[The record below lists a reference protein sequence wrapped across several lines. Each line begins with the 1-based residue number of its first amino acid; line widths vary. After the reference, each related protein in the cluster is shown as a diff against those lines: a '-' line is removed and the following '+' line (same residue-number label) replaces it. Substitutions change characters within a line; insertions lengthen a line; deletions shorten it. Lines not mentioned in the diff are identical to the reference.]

1 MQVFF
6 LLSIKAPA
14 PKIPQLVRVRAEIRR
29 QVALTYHP
37 AWRLLGPPSGIESGT
52 LPWKHWVLTTEP
64 LGNSLQELLVYIQG
78 SKVGVSKLW
87 PTGHLSVFINKI
99 LWNID
104 TLIYLIDCLL
114 LYLQNWVVVIGII
127 WPASLKFLLS
137 SPLRKSLCTQRLIK
151 SSSYVCLQCFL
162 RSIPFA
168 LLSPIFKSPVTG
180 SNISHLHMEAGLLSS
195 LEQQSLHFLMIIHSK
210 KSILYHYQGYQ
221 VHIRVHKH
229 IHIILKMYHKP
240 ILILYIRYLLLF
252 SILFHVTASCWI
264 LPLNWSP

>member
-1 MQVFF
+1 M
-6 LLSIKAPA
+6 
-14 PKIPQLVRVRAEIRR
+14 
-29 QVALTYHP
+29 
-37 AWRLLGPPSGIESGT
+37 
-52 LPWKHWVLTTEP
+52 
-64 LGNSLQELLVYIQG
+64 
-78 SKVGVSKLW
+78 
-87 PTGHLSVFINKI
+87 
-99 LWNID
+99 
-104 TLIYLIDCLL
+104 
-114 LYLQNWVVVIGII
+114 IGII

-137 SPLRKSLCTQRLIK
+137 SPLRKSLCTQRLIN

-180 SNISHLHMEAGLLSS
+180 SNISHLHMEAGLLSG

-229 IHIILKMYHKP
+229 IHIILKMYHKQ

-264 LPLNWSP
+264 LPLN